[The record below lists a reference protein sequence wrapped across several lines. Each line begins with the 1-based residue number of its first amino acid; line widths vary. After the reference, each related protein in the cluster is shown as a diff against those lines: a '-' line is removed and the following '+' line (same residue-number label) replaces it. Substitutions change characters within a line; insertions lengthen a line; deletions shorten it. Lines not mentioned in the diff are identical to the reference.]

1 MEEIKIEIKDYY
13 VILNLHKALLEAK
26 FHLNPDNVNV
36 SFSPIVADFC
46 NQLVDVLTIIDE
58 EKDKKNVGKWDN
70 WRMLKNQSFYRDR
83 ALKNAIS
90 DNRWRKRNKEEKV
103 KITRNLLSP
112 FKATDEELES
122 FIRDVDGIM
131 ETS

>member
-1 MEEIKIEIKDYY
+1 MKEIKIEIRDYY
-13 VILNLHKALLEAK
+13 VILNLHRALLEAK
-26 FHLNPDNVNV
+26 FHINPDNINV

-46 NQLVDVLTIIDE
+46 NELVDALTLIDE

-90 DNRWRKRNKEEKV
+90 DNRWRKIDKEEKV
-103 KITRNLLSP
+103 NITRNLLSP
-112 FKATDEELES
+112 FKATDEEIES
-122 FIRDVDGIM
+122 FIRDVDGVM

>member
-1 MEEIKIEIKDYY
+1 MDEIKIEIKDYY

-26 FHLNPDNVNV
+26 FHLNPDNINV

-90 DNRWRKRNKEEKV
+90 DNRWRKIDKEEKV
-103 KITRNLLSP
+103 NITRNLLSP

-122 FIRDVDGIM
+122 FIRDVDGVM